1 MAKGAF
7 ITIEGIEG
15 SGKTTQ
21 ARLLADYLRSMKLR
35 VTETREPG
43 GTQIG
48 EVIRPILLSPSDEG
62 ISPETEL
69 LLYLACRADHV
80 ERLIRPAL
88 GRGDVVISDRYA
100 DATVAYQGFGRGL
113 DLERIRKLNEAATDG
128 VFPDITVLLDLDA
141 EIGLA
146 RVAGRSQEGG
156 TDRFE
161 REELEFH
168 KRVREG
174 YRHVASS
181 EPDRVK
187 TIKADGEIEAVQENI
202 RGIIGEFLSETGLW
216 RGEKGGVRND

>member
-1 MAKGAF
+1 MAEGVF

-21 ARLLADYLRSMKLR
+21 ARLLAQFLRSMELP

-43 GTQIG
+43 GTDIG
-48 EVIRPILLSPSDEG
+48 EMIRRILLSTSSRG

-88 GRGDVVISDRYA
+88 ERGEAVVSDRYS
-100 DATVAYQGFGRGL
+100 DATIAYQGFGRGL
-113 DLERIRKLNEAATDG
+113 DIERIRTLNEAATG
-128 VFPDITVLLDLDA
+128 ALFPGITVLLDLDA

-146 RVAGRSQEGG
+146 RVAGRCPSGPS
-156 TDRFE
+156 DRFE
-161 REELEFH
+161 QEELDFH
-168 KRVREG
+168 ERVRAG
-174 YRHVASS
+174 YKYVASH

-187 TIKADGEIEAVQENI
+187 VVNAKEEVEVVQNNI
-202 RGIIGEFLSETGLW
+202 REIIREFLSKTQFW
-216 RGEKGGVRND
+216 QGERIGVRGD